1 MKHDILP
8 KVSKTYKVGINQH
21 LTSKVMNFQTRFFY
35 HKNKNDGIRI
45 GTKLE
50 VDRRMGWIKAQNGFE
65 LKQITFSMGEN
76 RVMSSTLLFTLTFSL
91 TICLT
96 MF

>member
-1 MKHDILP
+1 MKHDRLP

-76 RVMSSTLLFTLTFSL
+76 GQVKHTFVY
-91 TICLT
+91 
-96 MF
+96 F

>member
-1 MKHDILP
+1 
-8 KVSKTYKVGINQH
+8 
-21 LTSKVMNFQTRFFY
+21 MNFQTRFFY

-65 LKQITFSMGEN
+65 LKQITISYESKNKTVTEIIF
-76 RVMSSTLLFTLTFSL
+76 V
-91 TICLT
+91 
-96 MF
+96 